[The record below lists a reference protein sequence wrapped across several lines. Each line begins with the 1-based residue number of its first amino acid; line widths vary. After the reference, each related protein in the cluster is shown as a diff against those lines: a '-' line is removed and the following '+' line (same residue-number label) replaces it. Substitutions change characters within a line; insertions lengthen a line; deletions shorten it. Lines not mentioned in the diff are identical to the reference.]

1 MKQKGFIFP
10 SLYIY
15 AGLGLIV
22 LTLGIA
28 VKVQTARLAAKT
40 AEYDSFVSTVAE
52 IGRQAEIDKNKEI
65 ERQKK
70 VTKDVSSDYE
80 NRLNLLR
87 DTYARLRDQR
97 SGSGSMP
104 PIPNAPRSIDEIST
118 DSIPLAGIC
127 AETTQ
132 QLNSLQNWI
141 KAQSSNL
148 ATSSAV
154 SR

>member
-1 MKQKGFIFP
+1 MQKGFIFP

-15 AGLGLIV
+15 LGFGLIV
-22 LTLGIA
+22 LTLGTLL
-28 VKVQTARLAAKT
+28 KVQSSRLESCK
-40 AEYDSFVSTVAE
+40 AEFQTFKSEVERLGKEQELKVK
-52 IGRQAEIDKNKEI
+52 QEI

-80 NRLNLLR
+80 TRLNLLR
-87 DTYARLRDQR
+87 DTYARLRDQS

-104 PIPNAPRSIDEIST
+104 SVPNAPRSIDEVST

-132 QLNSLQNWI
+132 QLNSLQDWV
-141 KAQSSNL
+141 KRQAP
-148 ATSSAV
+148 
-154 SR
+154 

>member
-15 AGLGLIV
+15 LGLGLIV
-22 LTLGIA
+22 LTLGTLL
-28 VKVQTARLAAKT
+28 KVQSSRLESCK
-40 AEYDSFVSTVAE
+40 AEHQAFVNEVERLGKEA
-52 IGRQAEIDKNKEI
+52 QLKVKQEI

-97 SGSGSMP
+97 SGQGGMP
-104 PIPNAPRSIDEIST
+104 PVPNAPRSIDEIST
-118 DSIPLAGIC
+118 NSIPLAGIC

-132 QLNSLQNWI
+132 QLNSIQNWI
-141 KAQSSNL
+141 KAQSK
-148 ATSSAV
+148 
-154 SR
+154 

>member
-1 MKQKGFIFP
+1 MGINQKGFIALSP
-10 SLYIY
+10 TGYI
-15 AGLGLIV
+15 ALGLGLIV

-28 VKVQTARLAAKT
+28 LKVQSARLDACK
-40 AEYDSFVSTVAE
+40 AEHQSFVSTVAE

-97 SGSGSMP
+97 SGGGSMP
-104 PIPNAPRSIDEIST
+104 PIPNTPRSIDDLT
-118 DSIPLAGIC
+118 PDSIPLAGIC

-141 KAQSSNL
+141 KAQSQ
-148 ATSSAV
+148 
-154 SR
+154 

>member
-1 MKQKGFIFP
+1 MQKGFIFN
-10 SLYIY
+10 SLYIALGSLAVISLVSGY
-15 AGLGLIV
+15 AYIQTKRLEACKSEFQVFKSEVERLGKE
-22 LTLGIA
+22 A
-28 VKVQTARLAAKT
+28 QEKV
-40 AEYDSFVSTVAE
+40 
-52 IGRQAEIDKNKEI
+52 NKEI

-70 VTKDVSSDYE
+70 VTKDVSTDYE
-80 NRLNLLR
+80 TRLNLLR

-97 SGSGSMP
+97 SGSGSMSS
-104 PIPNAPRSIDEIST
+104 IPNAPRSVDEIPANGL
-118 DSIPLAGIC
+118 PLAAQC

-132 QLNSLQNWI
+132 QLVSLQEWV

>member
-1 MKQKGFIFP
+1 MQKGFIFP

-15 AGLGLIV
+15 FGLGLIV

-28 VKVQTARLAAKT
+28 VKVQSSRLESCKLEHQA
-40 AEYDSFVSTVAE
+40 FVNEVE
-52 IGRQAEIDKNKEI
+52 RIGKEQQLKVKQEI

-97 SGSGSMP
+97 SGQGGVSA
-104 PIPNAPRSIDEIST
+104 IPNAPRSIDEIST

-132 QLNSLQNWI
+132 QLNSLQDWV
-141 KAQSSNL
+141 KRQAP
-148 ATSSAV
+148 
-154 SR
+154 

>member
-1 MKQKGFIFP
+1 M
-10 SLYIY
+10 
-15 AGLGLIV
+15 
-22 LTLGIA
+22 LTLGTLL
-28 VKVQTARLAAKT
+28 KVQSSRLESCK
-40 AEYDSFVSTVAE
+40 AEFQTFKSEVERLGKEQELKVK
-52 IGRQAEIDKNKEI
+52 QEI

-97 SGSGSMP
+97 SGQGGMP
-104 PIPNAPRSIDEIST
+104 SIPNAPRSIDEIST

-132 QLNSLQNWI
+132 QLNSLQVWV
-141 KAQSSNL
+141 KRQAP
-148 ATSSAV
+148 
-154 SR
+154 

>member
-1 MKQKGFIFP
+1 MQKGFIFP

-15 AGLGLIV
+15 LGFGTIV
-22 LTLGIA
+22 LILGTLLKVQSSRLESCKAEHAAFVSQVERLGIE
-28 VKVQTARLAAKT
+28 AKEK
-40 AEYDSFVSTVAE
+40 AK
-52 IGRQAEIDKNKEI
+52 QEI

-80 NRLNLLR
+80 KRLNLLR
-87 DTYARLRDQR
+87 DTYTRLRDQR

-104 PIPNAPRSIDEIST
+104 PVPNAPRSIDEVST

-132 QLNSLQNWI
+132 QLNSLQEWV
-141 KAQSSNL
+141 KAQSQ
-148 ATSSAV
+148 
-154 SR
+154 

>member
-1 MKQKGFIFP
+1 MQKGFI
-10 SLYIY
+10 SGLYIY
-15 AGLGLIV
+15 LGLGLIV
-22 LTLGIA
+22 LVLSAA
-28 VKVQTARLAAKT
+28 VYVQSSRLEACK
-40 AEYDSFVSTVAE
+40 AEYQAFVSETERLGKEAQLKVK
-52 IGRQAEIDKNKEI
+52 QEI

-104 PIPNAPRSIDEIST
+104 PIPNAPRSIDEIPT

-132 QLNSLQNWI
+132 QLNSLQDWVLR
-141 KAQSSNL
+141 QQ
-148 ATSSAV
+148 
-154 SR
+154 R

>member
-1 MKQKGFIFP
+1 M
-10 SLYIY
+10 
-15 AGLGLIV
+15 

-28 VKVQTARLAAKT
+28 VKVQSSRLETCKLEHQA
-40 AEYDSFVSTVAE
+40 FVNEVE
-52 IGRQAEIDKNKEI
+52 RIGKEAQLKVKQEI

-97 SGSGSMP
+97 SGSGSVSA
-104 PIPNAPRSIDEIST
+104 IPNAPRSIDEIST

-132 QLNSLQNWI
+132 QLNSLQSWI